1 MLAALENID
10 KFYGSQDV
18 LSGVNFAVQPG
29 DRVALV
35 GRNGAGKTTVLKLLS
50 GKEEPSGGR
59 VLLAKNLSIRVLE
72 QDPSFIAGSTIRSVV
87 EGAFTELDDLE
98 ASMKALEADLENPVS
113 LDMYHELEEHYRLRG
128 GYARNSRRDAVLHSL
143 EFTGREDE
151 AVTGLSGGERT
162 RLALA
167 QILVAQPELLLLD
180 EPTNH
185 LDVETLETLEEALTS
200 YPGSLLFVT
209 HDREFARNVATRV
222 FGIEGGHLLE
232 YPDGFAG
239 YERARRGE
247 RVTLDPA
254 RLLAHELEPV
264 VTEKPLTLAQNIQLL
279 EERLNQLEELF
290 LHRVGLTERDWGRLR
305 AERSLARARL
315 ETLYALHFAAPLEFD
330 FRVQFFKQTVLAAC
344 DESGAQWRC
353 WVRGSQGCP
362 SLTGQ
367 LEGGHLTLDWLEG
380 GHALPWF
387 TRALL
392 EGARMIAF
400 ERIGAQRV
408 TAPDG
413 ATTTSLEYARAV
425 GLLRPLPATG
435 TRKRRRRKARVAPL
449 QAIPIAPQASSP
461 APEAAPKKKRRRRR
475 KPKTAA
481 PIAV

>member
-1 MLAALENID
+1 MI
-10 KFYGSQDV
+10 
-18 LSGVNFAVQPG
+18 
-29 DRVALV
+29 
-35 GRNGAGKTTVLKLLS
+35 
-50 GKEEPSGGR
+50 
-59 VLLAKNLSIRVLE
+59 
-72 QDPSFIAGSTIRSVV
+72 
-87 EGAFTELDDLE
+87 
-98 ASMKALEADLENPVS
+98 
-113 LDMYHELEEHYRLRG
+113 
-128 GYARNSRRDAVLHSL
+128 
-143 EFTGREDE
+143 
-151 AVTGLSGGERT
+151 
-162 RLALA
+162 
-167 QILVAQPELLLLD
+167 
-180 EPTNH
+180 
-185 LDVETLETLEEALTS
+185 
-200 YPGSLLFVT
+200 
-209 HDREFARNVATRV
+209 
-222 FGIEGGHLLE
+222 
-232 YPDGFAG
+232 
-239 YERARRGE
+239 
-247 RVTLDPA
+247 
-254 RLLAHELEPV
+254 
-264 VTEKPLTLAQNIQLL
+264 
-279 EERLNQLEELF
+279 QLEELF

-315 ETLYALHFAAPLEFD
+315 ETLYATQYAAPLEFD